1 MAGVES
7 LRSLAWAEQVLAA
20 DTTFMAAC
28 PGGIHLGVA
37 PQGTTAPVCT
47 LWIQSEADYL
57 TFKTSR
63 IWADAVMM
71 VKISGPMPIGS
82 LVTAA
87 DRADVLL
94 NAQTGNA
101 QGHTILASTRAQGF
115 VVPEKGLVN
124 GVQWVSIVQLFRTL
138 VQ

>member
-7 LRSLAWAEQVLAA
+7 ARAFAWAEQVLAA

-37 PQGTTAPVCT
+37 PQGNTAVVCT
-47 LWIQSEADYL
+47 LWMPSEVDYVS
-57 TFKTSR
+57 FKQSR
-63 IWADAVMM
+63 IWADSTLM
-71 VKISGPMPIGS
+71 VKITGPMPITNI
-82 LVTAA
+82 VAAA

-94 NAQTGNA
+94 NGQSGAA
-101 QGHTILASTRAQGF
+101 QGKNILASTRISGF
-115 VVPEKGLVN
+115 VIPEKGLVN
-124 GVQWVSIVQLFRTL
+124 GVQWVSIVQSFRTL